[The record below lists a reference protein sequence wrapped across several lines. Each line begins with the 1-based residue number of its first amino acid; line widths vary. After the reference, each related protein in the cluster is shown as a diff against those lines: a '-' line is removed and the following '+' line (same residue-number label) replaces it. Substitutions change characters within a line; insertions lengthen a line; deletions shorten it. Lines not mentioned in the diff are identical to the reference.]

1 MDDNKIIVQMLG
13 GFSVTYEG
21 KPVSLERSSITKA
34 TQLLQYL
41 IYYRGKKIPRDALIN
56 ILYNEYDIS
65 NPANNLKVN
74 LFRLRK
80 LLASSH
86 LPNYDYISFKSGMY
100 SFSSPMPIEI
110 DAEQFDAYATQ
121 AQETDIPD
129 EEKIILLQRAIEIY
143 KGKFLPMIIN
153 EPWAVIENV
162 RYRDMYAKCI
172 TDVSALL
179 KKSGDSRLRLDI
191 CNRAV
196 HIYPFDEEMHLLRI
210 ECLLDM
216 KRYNDA
222 LAAYDEITKLFF
234 EELGISPSQK
244 MLSLYQHMTG
254 NIKLETSSIERIKET
269 IKEAEGVH
277 GAYYCNYLGFVDSY
291 RFISRVIE
299 RNGQSI
305 FLSLFTLTNVQGEPL
320 EAGEKLR
327 ESADALHDVIS
338 GSLRRGDL
346 YTRYSPNQFL
356 VLLIGINYEN
366 CSVVSERIIT
376 RFRDEKKIRGVRLQH
391 SATTGADISTKPSNI
406 KFSGSSIW

>member
-13 GFSVTYEG
+13 GFSIMYDG
-21 KPVSLERSSITKA
+21 KPVALERSSITKA

-41 IYYRGKKIPRDALIN
+41 IYYREKKIPRDALIN
-56 ILYNEYDIS
+56 MLYNEYDIS

-86 LPNYDYISFKSGMY
+86 LPKYDYISFKSGMY
-100 SFSSPMPIEI
+100 SFSSKIPIEI
-110 DAEQFDAYATQ
+110 DAEQFDAFATQ
-121 AQETDIPD
+121 AQETDISD
-129 EEKIILLQRAIEIY
+129 EEKIILLQRAIEAY
-143 KGKFLPMIIN
+143 KGKFLPMIVN

-162 RYRDMYAKCI
+162 RCRDMYAKCI
-172 TDVSALL
+172 TDACNLL
-179 KKSGDSRLRLDI
+179 KKSGDLRLRLDI
-191 CNRAV
+191 CNRAI
-196 HIYPFDEEMHLLRI
+196 HIYPFDEDMHLLRI

-216 KRYNDA
+216 KRYSDA
-222 LAAYDEITKLFF
+222 LAAYEEVTKLFF

-244 MLSLYQHMTG
+244 MLSLYRHMTG
-254 NIKLETSSIERIKET
+254 NIKLETSSIEHIKERIKET
-269 IKEAEGVH
+269 EGAH

-305 FLSLFTLTNVQGEPL
+305 FLSLFTLTNIQGEPL
-320 EAGEKLR
+320 ETGEKLS
-327 ESADALHDVIS
+327 ESAAVLHDVICD
-338 GSLRRGDL
+338 SLRRGDL

-366 CSVVSERIIT
+366 CSVVSERIIS

-391 SATTGADISTKPSNI
+391 SATSGADVTTKSSNT
-406 KFSGSSIW
+406 KFLGSSMW

>member
-13 GFSVTYEG
+13 GFSITYEG

-41 IYYRGKKIPRDALIN
+41 IYYRGKKIPREALIN

-100 SFSSPMPIEI
+100 SFSSEIPIEI
-110 DAEQFDAYATQ
+110 DAEQFDAFATQ
-121 AQETDIPD
+121 AQNPDISD
-129 EEKIILLQRAIEIY
+129 EEKIVLLQRAIECY
-143 KGKFLPMIIN
+143 SGKFLPMLLN
-153 EPWAVIENV
+153 EPWAVVESV
-162 RYRDMYAKCI
+162 RYRDIYLKCI
-172 TDVSALL
+172 SQASDLL
-179 KKSGDSRLRLDI
+179 KRTGDLALRLDI
-191 CNRAV
+191 CSRAV

-216 KRYNDA
+216 KRYADA
-222 LAAYDEITKLFF
+222 LAAYDEATKLFF
-234 EELGISPSQK
+234 EELGVSPSPK
-244 MLSLYQHMTG
+244 MLSIYRQMTS
-254 NIKLETSSIERIKET
+254 NIKLETSTVEHIKET
-269 IKEAEGVH
+269 IRETEGIN

-299 RNGQSI
+299 RSGQSI
-305 FLSLFTLTNVQGEPL
+305 FLSLFTLTNIQGDPL
-320 EAGEKLR
+320 EAGEKLI
-327 ESADALHDVIS
+327 ESAEALHNVIS
-338 GSLRRGDL
+338 GALRRGDL

-356 VLLIGINYEN
+356 VLLVGINYEN
-366 CSVVSERIIT
+366 CSIVSDRIFF

-391 SATTGADISTKPSNI
+391 SATSGADVHMEHPNL